1 MYTYICYHS
10 RWLVPFAFVSN
21 IEGGRSSVCDSE
33 TIAPLPRT
41 FWRSRSMAYSE
52 RSDLCSTR
60 WGKLMRWN
68 SVSLVCVYVCYL
80 IFIYIYMSIHT
91 HTRRAR
97 TCAWLDRKLMMRKER
112 LPGLWCVCVC
122 CLMYK
127 YVYIYVYTHAHT
139 RRAVTRAWLDG
150 GIWCGGIAPPWCVSA
165 CYLMCWTH
173 CVYAYLCSCVSAHV
187 CV

>member
-1 MYTYICYHS
+1 MPLAVALAPDIEGGSSSAYDSEISTPLSRTFKHIQTSIHTYKCQHS
-10 RWLVPFAFVSN
+10 RWLVPFAFESNIQGGRSSSRCDSKTSTLLSCTYICIHTYIYTYICYHLRWLLPLALVSN
-21 IEGGRSSVCDSE
+21 IKGRSSSVCDSE
-33 TIAPLPRT
+33 TIVPLPRT

-97 TCAWLDRKLMMRKER
+97 TCA
-112 LPGLWCVCVC
+112 
-122 CLMYK
+122 
-127 YVYIYVYTHAHT
+127 
-139 RRAVTRAWLDG
+139 
-150 GIWCGGIAPPWCVSA
+150 
-165 CYLMCWTH
+165 
-173 CVYAYLCSCVSAHV
+173 
-187 CV
+187 